1 MSGILRLQFLDNLYP
16 YGMDIRKMIKFII
29 FGLEGFNY
37 GIGVPILLAY
47 IYFFT
52 QWTNE
57 EFLIILISTGL
68 VIIFILIFA
77 VSFYWIRFAPIY
89 RVLNGTA
96 SKRDNQ
102 KAYFWLDHL
111 EKVAMLDIIIRYAVG
126 YLFVMASLLLVQKTD
141 NFVLLSEIAIGLVM
155 TVAFTVLFQSIF
167 IGYVETKF
175 NIKGILLSIRV
186 DKNSKINTR
195 KLSRNLGFQTVL
207 SFLAAIL
214 LLFIINY
221 RMNFKQELDLVNTSM
236 KQSVLDSESLMRVTL
251 VDFRDKLTISIFA
264 DNKLKDQIVKR
275 NLVGIRNVLNEI
287 QLKSTN
293 HAVEALFYYK
303 PDDGIFIST
312 NEYDKS
318 KTGGIFYIED
328 GNLARQGPLR
338 HTSIR
343 SKISGDIVSPY
354 TLPVYENNQFQ
365 GYVGGFLN
373 IGKLSSFILGNLRIG
388 NSGKVGFFDGDGTI
402 VYFSDKKEIGNNAK
416 TMLVFD
422 APYKTEEALG
432 FMDSTEDGTQ
442 KRIFFVKNPEFNYII
457 YCIFENA
464 ELYEKTL
471 TSLIVT
477 LVISI
482 LVIFAIGIITVL
494 VIESKLKPLE
504 RIKVRISEMVK
515 GNLKS
520 DFYDPSRDEIGSMA
534 NAMFDFQSKLRQI
547 VNQTQNVSNELT
559 NTSSDIYES
568 MLNLSD
574 AAQNQA
580 ASSEEISASI
590 EEITAGIESVAQRT
604 ETQAFTLASLMKKMT
619 ELNQAVTD
627 IDKKFQVADVRVEE
641 ITKDAKKGESSLGE
655 MKLSMDKIYQ
665 SSSEMTNVVEIIHN
679 ISEQINLLALN
690 AAIEA
695 ARAGASGRGFA
706 VVADE
711 ISKLADKTAK
721 SIEDIEELIKQ
732 NEVEINQGQEKI
744 DQSISILSETITGVN
759 SINQMT
765 KEIRMVVQKQI
776 ETNEEVNEGV
786 TQIRELSEMI
796 KEATEEQKTAMMEI
810 SRSIAEI
817 NNHAQT
823 TAISSDGT
831 KSSSQNMNQLT
842 ESLRKEINYF
852 HV

>member
-1 MSGILRLQFLDNLYP
+1 
-16 YGMDIRKMIKFII
+16 MIKFII

-37 GIGVPILLAY
+37 LIGFPILLSY

-52 QWTNE
+52 QWTSE
-57 EFLIILISTGL
+57 ELQIILISTA
-68 VIIFILIFA
+68 IIVVFLLSFCA
-77 VSFYWIRFAPIY
+77 TFYWIRFAPVY
-89 RVLNGTA
+89 RIFNGTS
-96 SKRDNQ
+96 SKKDNY

-111 EKVAMLDIIIRYAVG
+111 EKVSMIDVMIRYSVG
-126 YLFVMASLLLVQKTD
+126 YLFVVAALLFFQKSK
-141 NFVLLSEIAIGLVM
+141 NFVLLSELAIGIGM
-155 TVAFTVLFQSIF
+155 TLAFTILFQSIF
-167 IGYVETKF
+167 IGHVETKF
-175 NIKGILLSIRV
+175 NIKGTLLSIRL
-186 DKNSKINTR
+186 DKNSRINTR

-207 SFLAAIL
+207 AFLAAIL

-221 RMNFKQELDLVNTSM
+221 RMNFKQELDLVNSSM
-236 KQSVLDSESLMRVTL
+236 QQSVMDSEALMRLTL
-251 VDFRDKLTISIFA
+251 VDFRDKLTISIFTE
-264 DNKLKDQIVKR
+264 NKLKDQIVKR
-275 NLVGIRNVLNEI
+275 NLNGIRSVLNEI
-287 QLKSTN
+287 QLRSTN

-303 PDDGIFIST
+303 PEDGIFIST

-328 GNLARQGPLR
+328 GDLARQGPVR

-373 IGKLSSFILGNLRIG
+373 IGKLSNFILENLKIG
-388 NSGKVGFFDGDGTI
+388 ISGKVGFFDGDGTI
-402 VYFSDKKEIGNNAK
+402 VYYTAKKEIGNNAK

-422 APYKTEEALG
+422 TPYQQQDALG
-432 FMDSTEDGTQ
+432 FVDSTEDGTQ
-442 KRIFFVKNPEFNYII
+442 KRIFYVKNPEFNYII
-457 YCIFENA
+457 YCIFEKA

-471 TSLIVT
+471 RSLLLT
-477 LVISI
+477 LGISF
-482 LVIFAIGIITVL
+482 LVVLLIGIVTVL

-534 NAMFDFQSKLRQI
+534 NAMFEFQNKLRQI

-568 MLNLSD
+568 MLTLSD

-604 ETQAFTLASLMKKMT
+604 ETQSFTLVSLMKKMT
-619 ELNQAVTD
+619 ELNQAVSE
-627 IDKKFQVADVRVEE
+627 IDKKFQIADVRVEE
-641 ITKDAKKGESSLGE
+641 ITNDAKKGESSLGE
-655 MKLSMDKIYQ
+655 MKQSMDKIFQ

-695 ARAGASGRGFA
+695 ARAGVSGRGFA

-765 KEIRMVVQKQI
+765 KEIRSVVQKQI

-786 TQIRELSEMI
+786 SQIRELSEMI
-796 KEATEEQKTAMMEI
+796 REATEEQKTAMMEI

-831 KSSSQNMNQLT
+831 KSNSQNMNQLT

-852 HV
+852 NV

>member
-1 MSGILRLQFLDNLYP
+1 
-16 YGMDIRKMIKFII
+16 MDIRKMIKFII

-37 GIGVPILLAY
+37 FIGFPLLLSY

-52 QWTNE
+52 QWTQE
-57 EFLIILISTGL
+57 EFEIILISTALIVVFLL
-68 VIIFILIFA
+68 VFCI
-77 VSFYWIRFAPIY
+77 SFYYVRFSPVLRIY
-89 RVLNGTA
+89 NGTA
-96 SKRDNQ
+96 TSKDNH

-111 EKVAMLDIIIRYAVG
+111 EKVSMMDVAIRYSIG
-126 YLFVMASLLLVQKTD
+126 YVFVLIALLVFQKTR
-141 NFVLLSEIAIGLVM
+141 NFVLLSELAIGLGM
-155 TVAFTVLFQSIF
+155 TLAFTILFQSIF
-167 IGYVETKF
+167 IGFVETKF
-175 NIKGILLSIRV
+175 NVKGILLSIRM
-186 DKNSKINTR
+186 DKNSRINTR
-195 KLSRNLGFQTVL
+195 RLSRNLGFQTVL

-236 KQSVLDSESLMRVTL
+236 KQSVMDSESLMRLTL
-251 VDFRDKLTISIFA
+251 VDFRDRLTISIFA
-264 DNKLKDQIVKR
+264 DNKLKDQIVKK
-275 NLVGIRNVLNEI
+275 NLNGVRAVLNEI
-287 QLKSTN
+287 QLRSTN

-303 PDDGIFIST
+303 PEDGIFIST

-328 GNLARQGPLR
+328 GDLARQGPLR

-343 SKISGDIVSPY
+343 SRISGDIVSPY
-354 TLPVYENNQFQ
+354 TLPVYENNEFQ

-373 IGKLSSFILGNLRIG
+373 IGKLSSFILGNLKIG
-388 NSGKVGFFDGDGTI
+388 SSGKVGFFDGDGSI
-402 VYFSDKKEIGNNAK
+402 VYYTDKKEIGNNAK
-416 TMLVFD
+416 AKLVFD
-422 APYKTEEALG
+422 TPFQTDEALG
-432 FMDSTEDGTQ
+432 FIDSAEDGTQ

-457 YCIFENA
+457 FCIFENA

-471 TSLIVT
+471 MSLLLT
-477 LVISI
+477 LGISI
-482 LVIFAIGIITVL
+482 FIVIVIGVVTVL

-534 NAMFDFQSKLRQI
+534 NAMFDFQTKLRQI
-547 VNQTQNVSNELT
+547 VNQTQTVSNELT

-568 MLNLSD
+568 MLTLSD

-604 ETQAFTLASLMKKMT
+604 ETQSFTLASLMKKMT
-619 ELNQAVTD
+619 ELNQAVTE
-627 IDKKFQVADVRVEE
+627 IDKKFQVADTRVGE
-641 ITKDAKKGESSLGE
+641 ITKDAKKGEISLGE

-732 NEVEINQGQEKI
+732 NEGEISQGQEKI

-765 KEIRMVVQKQI
+765 KEIRSVVQKQI

-796 KEATEEQKTAMMEI
+796 REATDEQKTAMMEI

-817 NNHAQT
+817 NQHAQT

-831 KSSSQNMNQLT
+831 KSNSQNMNQLT

>member
-1 MSGILRLQFLDNLYP
+1 
-16 YGMDIRKMIKFII
+16 MDIRKMIKFII

-37 GIGVPILLAY
+37 LIGFPILLSY

-52 QWTNE
+52 QWTSE
-57 EFLIILISTGL
+57 ELQIILISTA
-68 VIIFILIFA
+68 IIVVFLLSFCA
-77 VSFYWIRFAPIY
+77 TFYWIRFAPVY
-89 RVLNGTA
+89 RIFNGTS
-96 SKRDNQ
+96 SKKDNY

-111 EKVAMLDIIIRYAVG
+111 EKVSMIDVMIRYSVG
-126 YLFVMASLLLVQKTD
+126 YLFVVVALLFFQKSK
-141 NFVLLSEIAIGLVM
+141 NFVLLSELAIGIGM
-155 TVAFTVLFQSIF
+155 TLAFTILFQSIF
-167 IGYVETKF
+167 IGHVETKF
-175 NIKGILLSIRV
+175 NIKGTLLSIRL
-186 DKNSKINTR
+186 DKNSRINTR

-207 SFLAAIL
+207 AFLAAIL

-221 RMNFKQELDLVNTSM
+221 RMNFKQELDLVNSSM
-236 KQSVLDSESLMRVTL
+236 QQSVMDSETLMRLTL
-251 VDFRDKLTISIFA
+251 VDFRDKLTISIFTE
-264 DNKLKDQIVKR
+264 NKLKDQIVKR
-275 NLVGIRNVLNEI
+275 NLNGIRSVLNEI
-287 QLKSTN
+287 QLRSTN

-303 PDDGIFIST
+303 PEDGIFIST

-328 GNLARQGPLR
+328 GDLARQGPVR

-373 IGKLSSFILGNLRIG
+373 IGKLSNFILENLKIG
-388 NSGKVGFFDGDGTI
+388 ISGKVGFFDGDGTI
-402 VYFSDKKEIGNNAK
+402 VYYTAKKEIGNNAK

-422 APYKTEEALG
+422 TPYQQQDALG
-432 FMDSTEDGTQ
+432 FVDSTEDGTQ
-442 KRIFFVKNPEFNYII
+442 KRIFYVKNPEFNYII
-457 YCIFENA
+457 YCIFEKA

-471 TSLIVT
+471 RSLLLT
-477 LVISI
+477 LGISF
-482 LVIFAIGIITVL
+482 LVVLLIGIVTVL

-534 NAMFDFQSKLRQI
+534 NAMFEFQNKLRQI

-568 MLNLSD
+568 MLTLSD

-604 ETQAFTLASLMKKMT
+604 ETQSFTLVSLMKKMT
-619 ELNQAVTD
+619 ELNQAVSE
-627 IDKKFQVADVRVEE
+627 IDKKFQIADVRVEE
-641 ITKDAKKGESSLGE
+641 ITNDAKKGESSLGE
-655 MKLSMDKIYQ
+655 MKQSMDKIFQ

-695 ARAGASGRGFA
+695 ARAGVSGRGFA

-765 KEIRMVVQKQI
+765 KEIRSVVQKQI

-786 TQIRELSEMI
+786 SQIRELSEMI
-796 KEATEEQKTAMMEI
+796 REATEEQKTAMMEI

-831 KSSSQNMNQLT
+831 KSNSQNMNQLT

-852 HV
+852 NV

>member
-1 MSGILRLQFLDNLYP
+1 
-16 YGMDIRKMIKFII
+16 MIKFII

-37 GIGVPILLAY
+37 LIGFPILLSY

-52 QWTNE
+52 QWTSE
-57 EFLIILISTGL
+57 ELQIILISTA
-68 VIIFILIFA
+68 IIVVFLLSFCA
-77 VSFYWIRFAPIY
+77 TFYWIRFAPVY
-89 RVLNGTA
+89 RIFNGTS
-96 SKRDNQ
+96 SKKDNY

-111 EKVAMLDIIIRYAVG
+111 EKVSMIDVMIRYSVG
-126 YLFVMASLLLVQKTD
+126 YLFVVAALLFFQKSK
-141 NFVLLSEIAIGLVM
+141 NFVLLSELAIGIGM
-155 TVAFTVLFQSIF
+155 TLAFTILFQSIF
-167 IGYVETKF
+167 IGHVETKF
-175 NIKGILLSIRV
+175 NIKGTLLSIRL
-186 DKNSKINTR
+186 DKNSRINTR

-207 SFLAAIL
+207 AFLAAIL

-221 RMNFKQELDLVNTSM
+221 RMNFKQELDLVNSSM
-236 KQSVLDSESLMRVTL
+236 QQSVMDSEALMRLTL
-251 VDFRDKLTISIFA
+251 VDFRDKLTISIFTE
-264 DNKLKDQIVKR
+264 NKLKDQIVKR
-275 NLVGIRNVLNEI
+275 NLNGIRSVLNEI
-287 QLKSTN
+287 QLRSTN

-303 PDDGIFIST
+303 PEDGIFIST

-328 GNLARQGPLR
+328 GDLARQGPVR

-373 IGKLSSFILGNLRIG
+373 IGKLSNFILENLKIG
-388 NSGKVGFFDGDGTI
+388 ISGKVGFFDGDGTI
-402 VYFSDKKEIGNNAK
+402 VYYTAKKEIGNNAK

-422 APYKTEEALG
+422 TPYQQKDALG
-432 FMDSTEDGTQ
+432 FVDSTEDGTQ
-442 KRIFFVKNPEFNYII
+442 KRIFYVKNPEFNYII
-457 YCIFENA
+457 YCIFEKA

-471 TSLIVT
+471 RSLLLT
-477 LVISI
+477 LGISF
-482 LVIFAIGIITVL
+482 LVVLLIGIVTVL

-534 NAMFDFQSKLRQI
+534 NAMFEFQNKLRQI

-568 MLNLSD
+568 MLTLSD

-604 ETQAFTLASLMKKMT
+604 ETQSFTLVSLMKKMT
-619 ELNQAVTD
+619 ELNQAVSE
-627 IDKKFQVADVRVEE
+627 IDKKFQIADVRVEE
-641 ITKDAKKGESSLGE
+641 ITNDAKKGESSLGE
-655 MKLSMDKIYQ
+655 MKQSMDKIFQ

-695 ARAGASGRGFA
+695 ARAGVSGRGFA

-765 KEIRMVVQKQI
+765 KEIRSVVQKQI

-786 TQIRELSEMI
+786 SQIRELSEMI
-796 KEATEEQKTAMMEI
+796 REATEEQKTAMMEI

-831 KSSSQNMNQLT
+831 KSNSQNMNQLT

-852 HV
+852 NV

>member
-1 MSGILRLQFLDNLYP
+1 
-16 YGMDIRKMIKFII
+16 MIKFII

-37 GIGVPILLAY
+37 LIGFPILLSY

-52 QWTNE
+52 QWTSE
-57 EFLIILISTGL
+57 ELQIILISTA
-68 VIIFILIFA
+68 IIVVFLLSFCA
-77 VSFYWIRFAPIY
+77 TFYWIRFAPVY
-89 RVLNGTA
+89 RIFNGTS
-96 SKRDNQ
+96 SKKDNY

-111 EKVAMLDIIIRYAVG
+111 EKVSMIDVMIRYSVG
-126 YLFVMASLLLVQKTD
+126 YLFVVAALLFFQKSK
-141 NFVLLSEIAIGLVM
+141 NFVLLSELAIGIGM
-155 TVAFTVLFQSIF
+155 TLAFTILFQSIF
-167 IGYVETKF
+167 IGHVETKF
-175 NIKGILLSIRV
+175 NIKGTLLSIRL
-186 DKNSKINTR
+186 DKNSRINTR

-207 SFLAAIL
+207 AFLAAIL

-221 RMNFKQELDLVNTSM
+221 RMNFKQELDLVNSSM
-236 KQSVLDSESLMRVTL
+236 QQSVMDSETLMRLTL
-251 VDFRDKLTISIFA
+251 VDFRDKLTISIFTE
-264 DNKLKDQIVKR
+264 NKLKDQIVKR
-275 NLVGIRNVLNEI
+275 NLNGIRSVLNEI
-287 QLKSTN
+287 QLRSTN

-303 PDDGIFIST
+303 PEDGIFIST

-328 GNLARQGPLR
+328 GDLARQGPVR

-373 IGKLSSFILGNLRIG
+373 IGKLSNFILENLKIG
-388 NSGKVGFFDGDGTI
+388 ISGKVGFFDGDGTI
-402 VYFSDKKEIGNNAK
+402 VYYTAKKEIGNNAK

-422 APYKTEEALG
+422 TPYQQKDALG
-432 FMDSTEDGTQ
+432 FVDSTEDGTQ
-442 KRIFFVKNPEFNYII
+442 KRIFYVKNPEFNYII
-457 YCIFENA
+457 YCIFEKA

-471 TSLIVT
+471 RSLLLT
-477 LVISI
+477 LGISF
-482 LVIFAIGIITVL
+482 LVVLLIGIVTVL

-534 NAMFDFQSKLRQI
+534 NAMFEFQNKLRQI

-568 MLNLSD
+568 MLTLSD

-604 ETQAFTLASLMKKMT
+604 ETQSFTLVSLMKKMT
-619 ELNQAVTD
+619 ELNQAVSE
-627 IDKKFQVADVRVEE
+627 IDKKFQIADVRVEE
-641 ITKDAKKGESSLGE
+641 ITNDAKKGESSLGE
-655 MKLSMDKIYQ
+655 MKQSMDKIFQ

-695 ARAGASGRGFA
+695 ARAGVSGRGFA

-765 KEIRMVVQKQI
+765 KEIRSVVQKQI

-786 TQIRELSEMI
+786 SQIRELSEMI
-796 KEATEEQKTAMMEI
+796 REATEEQKTAMMEI

-831 KSSSQNMNQLT
+831 KSNSQNMNQLT

-852 HV
+852 NV

>member
-1 MSGILRLQFLDNLYP
+1 
-16 YGMDIRKMIKFII
+16 MIKFII

-37 GIGVPILLAY
+37 LIGFPILLSY

-52 QWTNE
+52 QWTSE
-57 EFLIILISTGL
+57 ELQIILISTA
-68 VIIFILIFA
+68 IIVVFLLSFCA
-77 VSFYWIRFAPIY
+77 TFYWIRFAPVY
-89 RVLNGTA
+89 RIFNGTS
-96 SKRDNQ
+96 SKKDNY

-111 EKVAMLDIIIRYAVG
+111 EKVSMIDVMIRYSVG
-126 YLFVMASLLLVQKTD
+126 YLFVVVALLFFQKSK
-141 NFVLLSEIAIGLVM
+141 NFVLLSELAIGIGM
-155 TVAFTVLFQSIF
+155 TLAFTILFQSIF
-167 IGYVETKF
+167 IGHVETKF
-175 NIKGILLSIRV
+175 NIKGTLLSIRL
-186 DKNSKINTR
+186 DKNSRINTR

-207 SFLAAIL
+207 AFLAAIL

-221 RMNFKQELDLVNTSM
+221 RMNFKQELDLVNSSM
-236 KQSVLDSESLMRVTL
+236 QQSVMDSETLMRLTL
-251 VDFRDKLTISIFA
+251 VDFRDKLTISIFTE
-264 DNKLKDQIVKR
+264 NKLKDQIVKR
-275 NLVGIRNVLNEI
+275 NLNGIRSVLNEI
-287 QLKSTN
+287 QLRSTN

-303 PDDGIFIST
+303 PEDGIFIST

-328 GNLARQGPLR
+328 GDLARQGPVR

-373 IGKLSSFILGNLRIG
+373 IGKLSNFILENLKIG
-388 NSGKVGFFDGDGTI
+388 ISGKVGFFDGDGTI
-402 VYFSDKKEIGNNAK
+402 VYYTAKKEIGNNAK

-422 APYKTEEALG
+422 TPYQQQDALG
-432 FMDSTEDGTQ
+432 FVDSTEDGTQ
-442 KRIFFVKNPEFNYII
+442 KRIFYVKNPEFNYII
-457 YCIFENA
+457 YCIFEKA

-471 TSLIVT
+471 RSLLLT
-477 LVISI
+477 LGISF
-482 LVIFAIGIITVL
+482 LVVLLIGIVTVL

-534 NAMFDFQSKLRQI
+534 NAMFEFQNKLRQI

-568 MLNLSD
+568 MLTLSD

-604 ETQAFTLASLMKKMT
+604 ETQSFTLVSLMKKMT
-619 ELNQAVTD
+619 ELNQAVSE
-627 IDKKFQVADVRVEE
+627 IDKKFQIADVRVEE
-641 ITKDAKKGESSLGE
+641 ITNDAKKGESSLGE
-655 MKLSMDKIYQ
+655 MKQSMDKIFQ

-695 ARAGASGRGFA
+695 ARAGVSGRGFA

-765 KEIRMVVQKQI
+765 KEIRSVVQKQI

-786 TQIRELSEMI
+786 SQIRELSEMI
-796 KEATEEQKTAMMEI
+796 REATEEQKTAMMEI

-831 KSSSQNMNQLT
+831 KSNSQNMNQLT

-852 HV
+852 NV

>member
-1 MSGILRLQFLDNLYP
+1 
-16 YGMDIRKMIKFII
+16 MIKFII

>member
-1 MSGILRLQFLDNLYP
+1 
-16 YGMDIRKMIKFII
+16 MDIRKMIKFII

-37 GIGVPILLAY
+37 FIGFPLLLSY

-52 QWTNE
+52 QWTQE
-57 EFLIILISTGL
+57 EFEIILISTALIVVFLL
-68 VIIFILIFA
+68 VFCI
-77 VSFYWIRFAPIY
+77 SFYYVRFSPVLRIY
-89 RVLNGTA
+89 NGTA
-96 SKRDNQ
+96 TSKDNH

-111 EKVAMLDIIIRYAVG
+111 EKVSMMDVAIRYSIG
-126 YLFVMASLLLVQKTD
+126 YVFVLIALLVFQKTR
-141 NFVLLSEIAIGLVM
+141 NFVLLSELAIGLGM
-155 TVAFTVLFQSIF
+155 TLAFTILFQSIF
-167 IGYVETKF
+167 IGFVETKF
-175 NIKGILLSIRV
+175 NVKGILLSIRM
-186 DKNSKINTR
+186 DKNSRINTR
-195 KLSRNLGFQTVL
+195 RLSRNLGFQTVL

-236 KQSVLDSESLMRVTL
+236 KQSVMDSESLMRLTL
-251 VDFRDKLTISIFA
+251 VDFRDRLTISIFA
-264 DNKLKDQIVKR
+264 DNKLKDQIVKK
-275 NLVGIRNVLNEI
+275 NLSGVRAVLNEI
-287 QLKSTN
+287 QLRSTN

-303 PDDGIFIST
+303 PEDGIFIST

-318 KTGGIFYIED
+318 KTGGVFYIED
-328 GNLARQGPLR
+328 GDLARQGPLR

-343 SKISGDIVSPY
+343 SRISGDIVSPY
-354 TLPVYENNQFQ
+354 TLPVYENNEFQ

-373 IGKLSSFILGNLRIG
+373 IGKLSSFILGNLKIG
-388 NSGKVGFFDGDGTI
+388 SSGKVGFFDGDGSI
-402 VYFSDKKEIGNNAK
+402 VYYTDKKEIGNNAK
-416 TMLVFD
+416 AKLVFD
-422 APYKTEEALG
+422 TPFQTDEALG
-432 FMDSTEDGTQ
+432 FIDSAEDGTQ

-457 YCIFENA
+457 FCIFENA

-471 TSLIVT
+471 MSLLLT
-477 LVISI
+477 LGISI
-482 LVIFAIGIITVL
+482 FIVIVIGVVTVL

-534 NAMFDFQSKLRQI
+534 NAMFDFQTKLRQI
-547 VNQTQNVSNELT
+547 VNQTQTVSNELT

-568 MLNLSD
+568 MLTLSD

-604 ETQAFTLASLMKKMT
+604 ETQSFTLASLMKKMT
-619 ELNQAVTD
+619 ELNQAVTE
-627 IDKKFQVADVRVEE
+627 IDKKFQVADTRVGE
-641 ITKDAKKGESSLGE
+641 ITKDAKKGEISLGE

-732 NEVEINQGQEKI
+732 NEGEISQGQEKI

-765 KEIRMVVQKQI
+765 KEIRSVVQKQI

-796 KEATEEQKTAMMEI
+796 REATDEQKTAMMEI

-817 NNHAQT
+817 NQHAQT

-831 KSSSQNMNQLT
+831 KSNSQNMNQLT

>member
-1 MSGILRLQFLDNLYP
+1 
-16 YGMDIRKMIKFII
+16 MDIRKMIKFII

-37 GIGVPILLAY
+37 LIGFPILLSY

-52 QWTNE
+52 QWTSE
-57 EFLIILISTGL
+57 ELQIILISTA
-68 VIIFILIFA
+68 IIVVFLLSFCA
-77 VSFYWIRFAPIY
+77 TFYWIRFAPVY
-89 RVLNGTA
+89 RIFNGTS
-96 SKRDNQ
+96 SKKDNY

-111 EKVAMLDIIIRYAVG
+111 EKVSMIDVMIRYSVG
-126 YLFVMASLLLVQKTD
+126 YLFVVAALLFFQKSK
-141 NFVLLSEIAIGLVM
+141 NFVLLSELAIGIGM
-155 TVAFTVLFQSIF
+155 TLAFTILFQSIF
-167 IGYVETKF
+167 IGHVETKF
-175 NIKGILLSIRV
+175 NIKGTLLSIRL
-186 DKNSKINTR
+186 DKNSRINTR

-207 SFLAAIL
+207 AFLAAIL

-221 RMNFKQELDLVNTSM
+221 RMNFKQELDLVNSSM
-236 KQSVLDSESLMRVTL
+236 QQSVMDSEALMRLTL
-251 VDFRDKLTISIFA
+251 VDFRDKLTISIFTE
-264 DNKLKDQIVKR
+264 NKLKDQIVKR
-275 NLVGIRNVLNEI
+275 NLNGIRSVLNEI
-287 QLKSTN
+287 QLRSTN

-303 PDDGIFIST
+303 PEDGIFIST

-328 GNLARQGPLR
+328 GDLARQGPVR

-373 IGKLSSFILGNLRIG
+373 IGKLSNFILENLKIG
-388 NSGKVGFFDGDGTI
+388 ISGKVGFFDGDGTI
-402 VYFSDKKEIGNNAK
+402 VYYTAKKEIGNNAK

-422 APYKTEEALG
+422 TPYQQKDALG
-432 FMDSTEDGTQ
+432 FVDSTEDGTQ
-442 KRIFFVKNPEFNYII
+442 KRIFYVKNPEFNYII
-457 YCIFENA
+457 YCIFEKA

-471 TSLIVT
+471 RSLLLT
-477 LVISI
+477 LGISF
-482 LVIFAIGIITVL
+482 LVVLLIGIVTVL

-534 NAMFDFQSKLRQI
+534 NAMFEFQNKLRQI

-568 MLNLSD
+568 MLTLSD

-604 ETQAFTLASLMKKMT
+604 ETQSFTLVSLMKKMT
-619 ELNQAVTD
+619 ELNQAVSE
-627 IDKKFQVADVRVEE
+627 IDKKFQIADVRVEE
-641 ITKDAKKGESSLGE
+641 ITNDAKKGESSLGE
-655 MKLSMDKIYQ
+655 MKQSMDKIFQ

-695 ARAGASGRGFA
+695 ARAGVSGRGFA

-765 KEIRMVVQKQI
+765 KEIRSVVQKQI

-786 TQIRELSEMI
+786 SQIRELSEMI
-796 KEATEEQKTAMMEI
+796 REATEEQKTAMMEI

-831 KSSSQNMNQLT
+831 KSNSQNMNQLT

-852 HV
+852 NV

>member
-1 MSGILRLQFLDNLYP
+1 
-16 YGMDIRKMIKFII
+16 MIKFII

-37 GIGVPILLAY
+37 FIGFPLLLSY

-52 QWTNE
+52 QWTQE
-57 EFLIILISTGL
+57 EFEIILISTALIVVFLL
-68 VIIFILIFA
+68 VFCI
-77 VSFYWIRFAPIY
+77 SFYYVRFSPVLRIY
-89 RVLNGTA
+89 NGTA
-96 SKRDNQ
+96 TSKDNH

-111 EKVAMLDIIIRYAVG
+111 EKVSMMDVAIRYSIG
-126 YLFVMASLLLVQKTD
+126 YVFVLIALLVFQKTR
-141 NFVLLSEIAIGLVM
+141 NFVLLSELAIGLGM
-155 TVAFTVLFQSIF
+155 TLAFTILFQSIF
-167 IGYVETKF
+167 IGFVETKF
-175 NIKGILLSIRV
+175 NVKGILLSIRM
-186 DKNSKINTR
+186 DKNSRINTR
-195 KLSRNLGFQTVL
+195 RLSRNLGFQTVL

-236 KQSVLDSESLMRVTL
+236 KQSVMDSESLMRLTL
-251 VDFRDKLTISIFA
+251 VDFRDRLTISIFA
-264 DNKLKDQIVKR
+264 DNKLKDQIVKK
-275 NLVGIRNVLNEI
+275 NLSGVRAVLNEI
-287 QLKSTN
+287 QLRSTN

-303 PDDGIFIST
+303 PEDGIFIST

-318 KTGGIFYIED
+318 KTGGVFYIED
-328 GNLARQGPLR
+328 GDLARQGPLR

-343 SKISGDIVSPY
+343 SRISGDIVSPY
-354 TLPVYENNQFQ
+354 TLPVYENNEFQ

-373 IGKLSSFILGNLRIG
+373 IGKLSSFILGNLKIG
-388 NSGKVGFFDGDGTI
+388 SSGKVGFFDGDGSI
-402 VYFSDKKEIGNNAK
+402 VYYTDKKEIGNNAK
-416 TMLVFD
+416 AKLVFD
-422 APYKTEEALG
+422 TPFQTDEALG
-432 FMDSTEDGTQ
+432 FIDSAEDGTQ

-457 YCIFENA
+457 FCIFENA

-471 TSLIVT
+471 MSLLLT
-477 LVISI
+477 LGISI
-482 LVIFAIGIITVL
+482 FIVIVIGVVTVL

-534 NAMFDFQSKLRQI
+534 NAMFDFQTKLRQI
-547 VNQTQNVSNELT
+547 VNQTQTVSNELT

-568 MLNLSD
+568 MLTLSD

-604 ETQAFTLASLMKKMT
+604 ETQSFTLASLMKKMT
-619 ELNQAVTD
+619 ELNQAVTE
-627 IDKKFQVADVRVEE
+627 IDKKFQVADTRVGE
-641 ITKDAKKGESSLGE
+641 ITKDAKKGEISLGE

-732 NEVEINQGQEKI
+732 NEGEISQGQEKI

-765 KEIRMVVQKQI
+765 KEIRSVVQKQI

-796 KEATEEQKTAMMEI
+796 REATDEQKTAMMEI

-817 NNHAQT
+817 NQHAQT

-831 KSSSQNMNQLT
+831 KSNSQNMNQLT

>member
-186 DKNSKINTR
+186 DNNSKINTR

>member
-1 MSGILRLQFLDNLYP
+1 MN
-16 YGMDIRKMIKFII
+16 IRKMIKFII

-37 GIGVPILLAY
+37 LIGFPILLSY

-52 QWTNE
+52 QWTSE
-57 EFLIILISTGL
+57 ELQIILISTAI
-68 VIIFILIFA
+68 VVFFIISFA
-77 VSFYWIRFAPIY
+77 ISFYWIRFSPVY
-89 RVLNGTA
+89 RIFNGTA
-96 SKRDNQ
+96 SNTDNH

-111 EKVAMLDIIIRYAVG
+111 EKVSMIDVIVRYSVG
-126 YLFVMASLLLVQKTD
+126 YVFVLGALLFYQKTK
-141 NFVLLSEIAIGLVM
+141 NFVLLSELAIGLGM
-155 TVAFTVLFQSIF
+155 TVAFTILFQSIF

-175 NIKGILLSIRV
+175 NIKGILLSIRL
-186 DKNSKINTR
+186 DKNSRINTR

-221 RMNFKQELDLVNTSM
+221 RMNFKQELDLVNSSM
-236 KQSVLDSESLMRVTL
+236 QQSVMDSESLMRLTL
-251 VDFRDKLTISIFA
+251 VDFRDRLTLSIFTE
-264 DNKLKDQIVKR
+264 NKLKDQIVKR
-275 NLVGIRNVLNEI
+275 NLNGIRNVLNEI

-312 NEYDKS
+312 NEYDRS
-318 KTGGIFYIED
+318 KTGSIFYIED

-373 IGKLSSFILGNLRIG
+373 IGKLSSFILGNLKIG
-388 NSGKVGFFDGDGTI
+388 TSGKVGFFDGDGTI
-402 VYFSDKKEIGNNAK
+402 VYFSDKRDIGKNAK

-422 APYKTEEALG
+422 TPFQTQEALG
-432 FMDSTEDGTQ
+432 FIDSTEDGTQ

-457 YCIFENA
+457 YCIFENS

-471 TSLIVT
+471 TSLMMT
-477 LVISI
+477 LGISI
-482 LVIFAIGIITVL
+482 LIVVLIGIVTVL

-504 RIKVRISEMVK
+504 RIKLRISEMVK

-520 DFYDPSRDEIGSMA
+520 DFYDSSRDEIGSMA
-534 NAMFDFQSKLRQI
+534 NAMFEFQSKLRQI
-547 VNQTQNVSNELT
+547 VNQTQSVSNELT

-568 MLNLSD
+568 MLTLSD

-604 ETQAFTLASLMKKMT
+604 ETQSFTLVSLMKKMT
-619 ELNQAVTD
+619 ELNQAVSE
-627 IDKKFQVADVRVEE
+627 IDKKFQIADVRVEE

-665 SSSEMTNVVEIIHN
+665 SSSEMTNVVEIIHT

-786 TQIRELSEMI
+786 SQIRELSEMI
-796 KEATEEQKTAMMEI
+796 REATEEQKTAMMEI

-831 KSSSQNMNQLT
+831 KSNSQNMNQLT

>member
-1 MSGILRLQFLDNLYP
+1 
-16 YGMDIRKMIKFII
+16 MIKFII

-37 GIGVPILLAY
+37 LIGFPILLSY

-52 QWTNE
+52 QWTSE
-57 EFLIILISTGL
+57 ELQIILISTA
-68 VIIFILIFA
+68 IIVVFLLSFCA
-77 VSFYWIRFAPIY
+77 TFYWIRFAPVY
-89 RVLNGTA
+89 RIFNGTS
-96 SKRDNQ
+96 SKKDNY

-111 EKVAMLDIIIRYAVG
+111 EKVSMIDVMIRYSVG
-126 YLFVMASLLLVQKTD
+126 YLFVVAALLFFQKSK
-141 NFVLLSEIAIGLVM
+141 NFVLLSELAIGIGM
-155 TVAFTVLFQSIF
+155 TLAFTILFQSIF
-167 IGYVETKF
+167 IGHVETKF
-175 NIKGILLSIRV
+175 NIKGTLLSIRL
-186 DKNSKINTR
+186 DKNSRINTR

-207 SFLAAIL
+207 AFLAAIL

-221 RMNFKQELDLVNTSM
+221 RMNFKQELDLVNSSM
-236 KQSVLDSESLMRVTL
+236 QQSVMDSETLMRLTL
-251 VDFRDKLTISIFA
+251 VDFRDKLTISIFTE
-264 DNKLKDQIVKR
+264 NKLKDQIVKR
-275 NLVGIRNVLNEI
+275 NLNGIRSVLNEI
-287 QLKSTN
+287 QLRSTN

-303 PDDGIFIST
+303 PEDGIFIST

-328 GNLARQGPLR
+328 GDLARQGPVR

-373 IGKLSSFILGNLRIG
+373 IGKLSNFILENLKIG
-388 NSGKVGFFDGDGTI
+388 ISGKVGFFDGDGTI
-402 VYFSDKKEIGNNAK
+402 VYYTAKKEIGNNAK

-422 APYKTEEALG
+422 TPYQQQDALG
-432 FMDSTEDGTQ
+432 FVDSTEDGTQ
-442 KRIFFVKNPEFNYII
+442 KRIFYVKNPEFNYII
-457 YCIFENA
+457 YCIFEKA

-471 TSLIVT
+471 RSLLLT
-477 LVISI
+477 LGISF
-482 LVIFAIGIITVL
+482 LVVLLIGIVTVL

-534 NAMFDFQSKLRQI
+534 NAMFEFQNKLRQI

-568 MLNLSD
+568 MLTLSD

-604 ETQAFTLASLMKKMT
+604 ETQSFTLVSLMKKMT
-619 ELNQAVTD
+619 ELNQAVSE
-627 IDKKFQVADVRVEE
+627 IDKKFQIADVRVEE
-641 ITKDAKKGESSLGE
+641 ITNDAKKGESSLGE
-655 MKLSMDKIYQ
+655 MKQSMDKIFQ

-695 ARAGASGRGFA
+695 ARAGVSGRGFA

-765 KEIRMVVQKQI
+765 KEIRSVVQKQI

-786 TQIRELSEMI
+786 SQIRELSEMI
-796 KEATEEQKTAMMEI
+796 REATEEQKTAMMEI

-831 KSSSQNMNQLT
+831 KSNSQNMNQLT

-852 HV
+852 NV

>member
-1 MSGILRLQFLDNLYP
+1 
-16 YGMDIRKMIKFII
+16 MIKFII

-37 GIGVPILLAY
+37 FIGFPLLLSY

-52 QWTNE
+52 QWTQE
-57 EFLIILISTGL
+57 EFEIILISTALIVVFLL
-68 VIIFILIFA
+68 VFCI
-77 VSFYWIRFAPIY
+77 SFYYVRFSPVLRIY
-89 RVLNGTA
+89 NGTA
-96 SKRDNQ
+96 TSKDNH

-111 EKVAMLDIIIRYAVG
+111 EKVSMMDVAIRYSIG
-126 YLFVMASLLLVQKTD
+126 YVFVLIALLVFQKTR
-141 NFVLLSEIAIGLVM
+141 NFVLLSELAIGLGM
-155 TVAFTVLFQSIF
+155 TLAFTILFQSIF
-167 IGYVETKF
+167 IGFVETKF
-175 NIKGILLSIRV
+175 NVKGILLSIRM
-186 DKNSKINTR
+186 DKNSRINTR
-195 KLSRNLGFQTVL
+195 RLSRNLGFQTVL

-236 KQSVLDSESLMRVTL
+236 KQSVMDSESLMRLTL
-251 VDFRDKLTISIFA
+251 VDFRDRLTISIFA
-264 DNKLKDQIVKR
+264 DNKLKDQIVKK
-275 NLVGIRNVLNEI
+275 NLNGVRAVLNEI
-287 QLKSTN
+287 QLRSTN

-303 PDDGIFIST
+303 PEDGIFIST

-328 GNLARQGPLR
+328 GDLARQGPLR

-343 SKISGDIVSPY
+343 SRISGDIVSPY
-354 TLPVYENNQFQ
+354 TLPVYENNEFQ

-373 IGKLSSFILGNLRIG
+373 IGKLSSFILGNLKIG
-388 NSGKVGFFDGDGTI
+388 SSGKVGFFDGDGSI
-402 VYFSDKKEIGNNAK
+402 VYYTDKKEIGNNAK
-416 TMLVFD
+416 AKLVFD
-422 APYKTEEALG
+422 TPFQTDEALG
-432 FMDSTEDGTQ
+432 FIDSAEDGTQ

-457 YCIFENA
+457 FCIFENA

-471 TSLIVT
+471 MSLLLT
-477 LVISI
+477 LGISI
-482 LVIFAIGIITVL
+482 FIVIVIGVVTVL

-534 NAMFDFQSKLRQI
+534 NAMFDFQTKLRQI
-547 VNQTQNVSNELT
+547 VNQTQTVSNELT

-568 MLNLSD
+568 MLTLSD

-604 ETQAFTLASLMKKMT
+604 ETQSFTLASLMKKMT
-619 ELNQAVTD
+619 ELNQAVTE
-627 IDKKFQVADVRVEE
+627 IDKKFQVADTRVGE
-641 ITKDAKKGESSLGE
+641 ITKDAKKGEISLGE

-732 NEVEINQGQEKI
+732 NEGEISQGQEKI

-765 KEIRMVVQKQI
+765 KEIRSVVQKQI

-796 KEATEEQKTAMMEI
+796 REATDEQKTAMMEI

-817 NNHAQT
+817 NQHAQT

-831 KSSSQNMNQLT
+831 KSNSQNMNQLT

>member
-1 MSGILRLQFLDNLYP
+1 
-16 YGMDIRKMIKFII
+16 MIKFII
-29 FGLEGFNY
+29 FGIEGFNY
-37 GIGVPILLAY
+37 LIGFPLLLSY

-52 QWTNE
+52 QWTQE
-57 EFLIILISTGL
+57 EFEIILISTALIVIFLL
-68 VIIFILIFA
+68 VFC
-77 VSFYWIRFAPIY
+77 VSFYYVRFAPILRIY
-89 RVLNGTA
+89 NGTA
-96 SKRDNQ
+96 TSKVNH

-111 EKVAMLDIIIRYAVG
+111 EKVSMIDVVTRYSIG
-126 YLFVMASLLLVQKTD
+126 YVFVLIALLVFQKTR
-141 NFVLLSEIAIGLVM
+141 NFVLLSELAIGLGM
-155 TVAFTVLFQSIF
+155 TLAFTILFQSIF

-175 NIKGILLSIRV
+175 NTKGILLSIRM
-186 DKNSKINTR
+186 DKNSRINTR
-195 KLSRNLGFQTVL
+195 RLSRNLGFQTVL

-236 KQSVLDSESLMRVTL
+236 KQSVMDSESLMRLTL
-251 VDFRDKLTISIFA
+251 VDFRDRLTISIFA
-264 DNKLKDQIVKR
+264 DKKLKDQIVKK
-275 NLVGIRNVLNEI
+275 NLNGVRAVLNEI
-287 QLKSTN
+287 QLRSTN

-303 PDDGIFIST
+303 PEDGIFIST

-328 GNLARQGPLR
+328 GDLTRQGPLR

-343 SKISGDIVSPY
+343 SRISGDIVSPY
-354 TLPVYENNQFQ
+354 TLPVYENDQFQ

-373 IGKLSSFILGNLRIG
+373 IGKLSSFILGNLKIG
-388 NSGKVGFFDGDGTI
+388 TSGKVGFFDGDGSI
-402 VYFSDKKEIGNNAK
+402 VYYSDKKEIGNNAK
-416 TMLVFD
+416 AKLVFD
-422 APYKTEEALG
+422 TPFQTNEALG
-432 FMDSTEDGTQ
+432 FLDSAEDGTQ

-457 YCIFENA
+457 FCIFENA

-471 TSLIVT
+471 MSLLLT
-477 LVISI
+477 LGISI
-482 LVIFAIGIITVL
+482 FIVIVIGVVTVL

-534 NAMFDFQSKLRQI
+534 NAMFDFQTKLRQI
-547 VNQTQNVSNELT
+547 VNQTQTVSNELK

-568 MLNLSD
+568 MLTLSD

-604 ETQAFTLASLMKKMT
+604 ETQSFTLASLMKKMT
-619 ELNQAVTD
+619 ELNQAVTE
-627 IDKKFQVADVRVEE
+627 IDKKFQVADTRVGE
-641 ITKDAKKGESSLGE
+641 ITKDAKKGEISLGE

-732 NEVEINQGQEKI
+732 NEGEISQGQEKI

-765 KEIRMVVQKQI
+765 KEIRSVVQKQI

-796 KEATEEQKTAMMEI
+796 REATDEQKTAMMEI

-817 NNHAQT
+817 NQHAQT

-831 KSSSQNMNQLT
+831 KSNSQNMNQLT